1 MASRLCCPMGRRKRW
16 RAEVGEKNDAM
27 EDVFNVLLFELYF
40 FYIYNEMYS
49 QRMCEKWATLSTSW
63 PW

>member
-1 MASRLCCPMGRRKRW
+1 MGRRKRW